1 MWCLCR
7 SFSQWA
13 KGKIVRASV
22 TKPRTSG
29 TSLHDVCVCLFCLLA
44 AMKRQ
49 RVVLLAQ
56 AYSTMIIHLT
66 GLTTACML
74 TIIDHFP
81 HMRVM

>member
-13 KGKIVRASV
+13 KGKIVRVSV
-22 TKPRTSG
+22 TKPCTSG
-29 TSLHDVCVCLFCLLA
+29 TSLCMSLCLLA

-49 RVVLLAQ
+49 RVVRLAQ
-56 AYSTMIIHLT
+56 AYSTTIIHLT

-74 TIIDHFP
+74 TVIDHFP